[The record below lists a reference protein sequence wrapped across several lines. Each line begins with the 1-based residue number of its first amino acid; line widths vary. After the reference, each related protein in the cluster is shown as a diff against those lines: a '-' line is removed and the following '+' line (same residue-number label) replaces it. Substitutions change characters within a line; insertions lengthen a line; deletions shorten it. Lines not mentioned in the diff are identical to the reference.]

1 MAWKSAEWKGYDIF
15 SGTFSSNR
23 LQDEGCAS
31 TQSTVMEKAK
41 KKKRRRKP
49 INIGTT
55 IGTSGKFSVKRDLSV
70 NLFMHS
76 DASVAVTL

>member
-15 SGTFSSNR
+15 PGTFSSNR

-41 KKKRRRKP
+41 KKTP

-76 DASVAVTL
+76 DASAAVTL